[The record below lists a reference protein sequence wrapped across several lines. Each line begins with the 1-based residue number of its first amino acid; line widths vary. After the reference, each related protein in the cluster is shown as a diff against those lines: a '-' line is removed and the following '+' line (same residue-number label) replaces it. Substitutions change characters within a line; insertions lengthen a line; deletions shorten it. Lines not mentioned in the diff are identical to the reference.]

1 VDEDELEEFEDDQGD
16 VDKKTD
22 VKKDLGK
29 DKKKKDVK
37 ESSLLERAKAAK
49 QELLESQEEPEP
61 TDEEIQ
67 TQAATTLA
75 MVKEQAAKE
84 AREALLIE
92 LYSVDIISDEVLE
105 NYAEQEGEGINYA
118 EGEEPNI
125 ENMPMVGEG
134 INPRFLIRDK
144 ESGEVFESN
153 LTMEQSQALFEK
165 LNNVSPDRFVEEVDR
180 SVQEGF
186 RRRRGGYSNDPR
198 MITVKYPT
206 MCRETKKPLKKGDQA
221 LYYPN
226 DKTFYHPDSK
236 TAQDYRERMDD
247 EMMMGGY

>member
-22 VKKDLGK
+22 VKKDLG
-29 DKKKKDVK
+29 KKKKDVK

-61 TDEEIQ
+61 TDEEIREH
-67 TQAATTLA
+67 AAITMA
-75 MVKEQAAKE
+75 NAKAQAAKE

-105 NYAEQEGEGINYA
+105 NYAEQEDEGVNYA

-180 SVQEGF
+180 DRSVKEGF
-186 RRRRGGYSNDPR
+186 R
-198 MITVKYPT
+198 
-206 MCRETKKPLKKGDQA
+206 
-221 LYYPN
+221 
-226 DKTFYHPDSK
+226 
-236 TAQDYRERMDD
+236 
-247 EMMMGGY
+247 